1 MKRRPFLHQPGF
13 LGMSKYELKLTRA
26 MVIEG
31 AVIRAGTKVHL
42 DKNTAKD
49 FLRRGKAELVS
60 EPAGDTDHNGGDQ
73 DVDLS
78 RMNKGQ
84 LVQVAEGVGVEGAE
98 NMTKA
103 EIIAAIESAAQ

>member
-1 MKRRPFLHQPGF
+1 
-13 LGMSKYELKLTRA
+13 MSKYELKLTRA

-31 AVIRAGTKVHL
+31 AVIRAGTRVRL
-42 DKNTAKD
+42 DEATAKD

-60 EPAGDTDHNGGDQ
+60 APADDNSDTGSDQ
-73 DVDLS
+73 GVDLS
-78 RMNKGQ
+78 RMNKAQ
-84 LVQVAEGVGVEGAE
+84 LVQVAEGVGIEGAE